1 MTTEP
6 ARLALYNRLGEVLGS
21 EYADTLMTS
30 LPLQPASK
38 LATRSDIAGLE
49 QRIDDLA
56 AEVRKV
62 HSILREQQ
70 RSYTI
75 LTIGALTAQT
85 AIFSLI
91 VGLIT

>member
-1 MTTEP
+1 M
-6 ARLALYNRLGEVLGS
+6 
-21 EYADTLMTS
+21 
-30 LPLQPASK
+30 
-38 LATRSDIAGLE
+38 ATRSDIARLE
-49 QRIDDLA
+49 KSIDDLA
-56 AEVRKV
+56 SEVREI
-62 HSILREQQ
+62 HSLLREQQ